1 MKYTII
7 YFKDKEAHIKKHKH
21 LTKVLKKLNIKPTK
35 KEEEWTDYDIIF
47 YLKQIPLNYGKY
59 TIIDTPFKHQ
69 IQNNKNAYIAR
80 LPVNAILGYKHMLNL
95 NKLNF
100 YPYSITIRKLKD
112 FSQNDFKK
120 YSYWILKPS
129 LGTYGHN
136 IKIVKKENVKKELEE
151 YTEGIYP
158 IVCQRYITNP
168 LLING
173 HKFDFRV
180 YVLWID
186 NKVYVNK
193 NFYTRL
199 AYKKYDYNNPTN
211 LEAGLTN
218 LSQHKILKY
227 LVRGDEFL
235 KRYNKEY
242 PDDNANFKNLEDKIQ
257 KLVKEYFVFVKKSI
271 NKYLD
276 FWNDKKNHYF
286 NLFGFDIL
294 PDENGKLYL
303 LEVNI
308 SPGFNDN
315 RKNSLIPI
323 VLEDMIKIILKQ
335 KQKSFVEL

>member
-1 MKYTII
+1 MKII
-7 YFKDKEAHIKKHKH
+7 KYIIVDKPLHTKRSDCYRDALKSLKNKNFKEIYD
-21 LTKVLKKLNIKPTK
+21 
-35 KEEEWTDYDIIF
+35 DYDNYNLLF
-47 YLKQIPLNYGKY
+47 YFLVAPPVNFGKY
-59 TIIDTPFKHQ
+59 TIYPSPLKYI
-69 IQNNKNAYIAR
+69 IQNNKNAYIGTT
-80 LPVNAILGYKHMLNL
+80 PIDNVVGDKSYINL
-95 NKLNF
+95 NKLDF
-100 YPYSITIRKLKD
+100 YPKSYNNKINKIEYDYYIIKPNNTWGGKNISIVHKKD
-112 FSQNDFKK
+112 
-120 YSYWILKPS
+120 L
-129 LGTYGHN
+129 
-136 IKIVKKENVKKELEE
+136 KKEYKNH
-151 YTEGIYP
+151 I
-158 IVCQRYITNP
+158 IQRYIKNP
-168 LLING
+168 FLLDG

-218 LSQHKILKY
+218 LLQHKILKY

-308 SPGFNDN
+308 SPGFNDT

-335 KQKSFVEL
+335 KQKSFVKVL